1 VRDPAAV
8 EAFFLFLQGAGS
20 QRAARFCERG
30 IPGYRERF
38 DAVFTRWAAQHRSRI
53 ERGEAMFYEALAEK
67 DRPNTDHAKLQDMA
81 KAIAELKE
89 PPRDTSPIAADD
101 GMRRTCEAVITD
113 LEVPL
118 TQ

>member
-1 VRDPAAV
+1 MRDPAAV

-38 DAVFTRWAAQHRSRI
+38 DPVFARWAAQHRSRI
-53 ERGEAMFYEALAEK
+53 ERGEAIFHEALAEK
-67 DRPNTDHAKLQDMA
+67 DRPYTDYAKLEDIA

-101 GMRRTCEAVITD
+101 GMRRTCEALITD
-113 LEVPL
+113 MEDAAP
-118 TQ
+118 